1 MFRHSLPLVAA
12 AVLGL
17 SAVATPAQASPVQA
31 APIQA
36 ATAQARTV
44 AHSDL
49 GVQVAPTGCT
59 TWVEWVQEGS
69 NSYYYGRG
77 NVQCATGRYK
87 VKLQCRNLQTGVGY
101 VVYGGYAVNA
111 PGTATT
117 QCYSGNVAEGVYPV
131 EDPLPT
137 VGVTGCV
144 SWAEWVH
151 EGSNHYYGR
160 GTAQCDTGRYRVQIQ
175 CRNVQTGQRYIV
187 YGPTVNAPSISTTT
201 CYQGNVA
208 DVVSGVPA

>member
-1 MFRHSLPLVAA
+1 MTTYARSLMATTM
-12 AVLGL
+12 LGL
-17 SAVATPAQASPVQA
+17 SVLAAPAPAGATARADLSAQA
-31 APIQA
+31 
-36 ATAQARTV
+36 TA
-44 AHSDL
+44 S
-49 GVQVAPTGCT
+49 GCT

-77 NVQCATGRYK
+77 NVQCASGRYK

-117 QCYSGNVAEGVYPV
+117 TCYSGNVAEGVYPV
-131 EDPLPT
+131 DDPLAT
-137 VGVTGCV
+137 TGVTGCV

-160 GTAQCDTGRYRVQIQ
+160 GTAQCDTGVYRVQIQ
-175 CRNVQTGQRYIV
+175 CRNAQTGQRYVV
-187 YGPTVNAPSISTTT
+187 YGPTKTAPAISTTT

-208 DVVSGVPA
+208 DAVAGVPA

>member
-1 MFRHSLPLVAA
+1 MTRYARSLIATTM
-12 AVLGL
+12 LGL
-17 SAVATPAQASPVQA
+17 SVLAAPAPAGATTRVDLSAQAA
-31 APIQA
+31 A
-36 ATAQARTV
+36 
-44 AHSDL
+44 S
-49 GVQVAPTGCT
+49 GCT
-59 TWVEWVQEGS
+59 TWVEWVQEGG

-77 NVQCATGRYK
+77 NVQCTSGRYK

-117 QCYSGNVAEGVYPV
+117 TCYSGNVAEGVYPV
-131 EDPLPT
+131 DDPLPT
-137 VGVTGCV
+137 TGVTGCV

-160 GTAQCDTGRYRVQIQ
+160 GTAQCDTGTYRVQIQ
-175 CRNVQTGQRYIV
+175 CRNAQTGQRYVV
-187 YGPTVNAPSISTTT
+187 YGPTKTAPAISTTT

-208 DVVSGVPA
+208 DAVAGVPA

>member
-1 MFRHSLPLVAA
+1 MTRYARSLMATTM
-12 AVLGL
+12 LGL
-17 SAVATPAQASPVQA
+17 SVLAAPAPAGAATRVDLSAQAA
-31 APIQA
+31 A
-36 ATAQARTV
+36 
-44 AHSDL
+44 S
-49 GVQVAPTGCT
+49 GCT
-59 TWVEWVQEGS
+59 TWVEWVQEGG

-77 NVQCATGRYK
+77 NVQCTSGRYK
-87 VKLQCRNLQTGVGY
+87 VKLRCRNLQTGVGY

-117 QCYSGNVAEGVYPV
+117 TCYSGNVAEGVYPV
-131 EDPLPT
+131 DDPLPT
-137 VGVTGCV
+137 TGVTGCV

-160 GTAQCDTGRYRVQIQ
+160 GTAQCDTGTYRVQIQ
-175 CRNVQTGQRYIV
+175 CRNAQTGQRYV
-187 YGPTVNAPSISTTT
+187 VSGPAVTAPAISTTT

>member
-1 MFRHSLPLVAA
+1 MIRHSFTLVAA
-12 AVLGL
+12 VVLGL
-17 SAVATPAQASPVQA
+17 SALAVPAQA
-31 APIQA
+31 APA
-36 ATAQARTV
+36 PAHAVAQ
-44 AHSDL
+44 SDL

-87 VKLQCRNLQTGVGY
+87 VKLQCRNQQTGVGY

-117 QCYSGNVAEGVYPV
+117 TCYSGNVAEGVYPV

-151 EGSNHYYGR
+151 QGSSHYYGR
-160 GTAQCDTGRYRVQIQ
+160 GTAQCDTGTYRVQIQ
-175 CRNVQTGQRYIV
+175 CRNAQTGQRYVV
-187 YGPTVNAPSISTTT
+187 YGPVVTAPSISTTT